1 MGDVALNRRQQSM
14 AKLEINAKGRK
25 SVVALNRSSI
35 AIGRDSTNDV
45 VLADTKASRQHCR
58 IDCHEGEF
66 RVTDLNSH
74 NGTWIGHERIQE
86 RMLRSGESI
95 RIGGTFISLLSDTPI
110 IETDDLVIIE
120 EEDAPPPPKRPSRKP
135 AKKALE
141 SFDEDLVTAD
151 DRATRPSPFL
161 FDFGGKSKPTSI
173 TEDAQDIM
181 LLDPRREPVLLP
193 VDTDPLLQAAV
204 QDLRAL
210 VWSATWADASGIHIE
225 PQHSKYSIRFRI
237 DGVLHTV
244 GEVPIRDARCVVEA
258 IRRLC
263 ELEPR
268 PEKVA
273 ETGLFVVET
282 AGEHFTEYRS
292 HFVST
297 GLGQRAVLTR
307 MDAAKANVPMESLG
321 LDLDSVAT
329 ITKQVER
336 QKGLILFTGPSAS
349 GKTTTAYC
357 VAAAIDPASRS
368 VAIVEETREYPL
380 PAAIRLTADALGGKR
395 VGELAREAVLQD
407 SDALLVGNLSDR
419 DGATVAL
426 EAAING
432 RLVLATMDA
441 PGIEAALTRLLGWG
455 VEPFLVAHALEIM
468 TSQRLVRVLCPDC
481 RRSYQPET
489 ALLEK
494 RGMADR
500 PHGAFYEAVGCNKC
514 LKTGFCWRTGVYDLL
529 RSGTELRDVIV
540 GCPSVSELRR
550 SIAAHT
556 IQTLS
561 DSANKKVIEG
571 VTTLAEIDRVV
582 HLV

>member
-1 MGDVALNRRQQSM
+1 MP
-14 AKLEINAKGRK
+14 KLEITAKGRK
-25 SVVALNRSSI
+25 SVVALDRSTI

-86 RMLRSGESI
+86 RMLRSGEAI
-95 RIGGTFISLLSDTPI
+95 RIGGTFIELVTEAPVT
-110 IETDDLVIIE
+110 ETDDLVIIE
-120 EEDAPPPPKRPSRKP
+120 DDDPPPAPKP
-135 AKKALE
+135 ADKKKRKKIVD
-141 SFDEDLVTAD
+141 SFDEDWTIEEDQSSRV
-151 DRATRPSPFL
+151 SPFL
-161 FDFGGKSKPTSI
+161 LDFGTKPRPASI
-173 TEDAQDIM
+173 TDNPEDVM
-181 LLDPRREPVLLP
+181 LLDARREPVLLP
-193 VDTDPLLQAAV
+193 VDTDPHLQGAV

-210 VWSATWADASGIHIE
+210 VWASLWAEADGIHIE
-225 PQHSKYSIRFRI
+225 PQQSKYSIRFRI
-237 DGVLHTV
+237 DGILHTV

-268 PEKVA
+268 PDKVA

-307 MDAAKANVPMESLG
+307 MDASKANVPMESLG

-336 QKGLILFTGPSAS
+336 QKGLMLFTGPSAS

-368 VAIVEETREYPL
+368 VAIVEEYREYPL

-395 VGELAREAVLQD
+395 IGELLRDAVLQD
-407 SDALLVGNLSDR
+407 SDALLISNLNDK
-419 DGATVAL
+419 DCATVAL

-441 PGIEAALTRLLGWG
+441 PGIEAAMVRLLGWG
-455 VEPFLVAHALEIM
+455 VEPYLVAQGIGIVS
-468 TSQRLVRVLCPDC
+468 SQRLVRVLCPDC
-481 RRSYQPET
+481 RRSYEPDA

-500 PHGAFYEAVGCNKC
+500 AHGAFYEAVGCPKC
-514 LKTGFCWRTGVYDLL
+514 LRTGFCGQMGVFELL
-529 RSGTELRDVIV
+529 QNGSDLRDVVISR
-540 GCPSVSELRR
+540 PAIAELRKT
-550 SIAAHT
+550 IAAHT
-556 IQTLS
+556 IQTLT
-561 DSANKKVIEG
+561 DSAIKKVIEG
-571 VTTLAEIDRVV
+571 VTTIAEIDRVV
-582 HLV
+582 QIA